1 MPMNIEKIKRLH
13 HSAEI
18 EYTEKKSLF
27 IGYSAIV
34 KNEDEAQKIIKE
46 RKKMFSDATHNVYA
60 YVIGDGTVF
69 RYSDD
74 GEPQGTS
81 GMPTLNAIRKS
92 GITDVCVVITRYFGG
107 ILLGAGGL
115 VRAYSTAA
123 SMALE
128 AGGIAIFEEYEEY
141 RAVCHYQDYTKLQ
154 NLLLY
159 HNVIT
164 DDTDFA
170 SEVTVS
176 FAVSSERAE
185 NLKINI
191 NEAFAGKLILE
202 KLGTRFDTK

>member
-1 MPMNIEKIKRLH
+1 MNTEKIKRLH

-18 EYTEKKSLF
+18 EFTENKSVF

-34 KNEDEAQKIIKE
+34 KNEDEALSIIKE
-46 RKKMFSDATHNVYA
+46 RKKKFSDATHNVYA
-60 YVIGDGTVF
+60 YIIGDGTVA

-81 GMPTLNAIRKS
+81 GMPTLNAIRMS

-128 AGGIAIFEEYEEY
+128 AGGVAVFERYLEYSLVCSYSDYNRILPIFSSSNVIIDSTDFGSDITINY
-141 RAVCHYQDYTKLQ
+141 AVAEDKSEKLQ
-154 NLLLY
+154 LN
-159 HNVIT
+159 IT
-164 DDTDFA
+164 EIFA
-170 SEVTVS
+170 D
-176 FAVSSERAE
+176 R
-185 NLKINI
+185 LKSMLTG
-191 NEAFAGKLILE
+191 E
-202 KLGTRFDTK
+202 RFDTK

>member
-1 MPMNIEKIKRLH
+1 MNIGKIKRLK

-18 EYTEKKSLF
+18 EFTEKKSLF

-34 KNEDEAQKIIKE
+34 KNEEEALQIIKE
-46 RKKMFSDATHNVYA
+46 RKKKFSDATHNVYA
-60 YVIGDGTVF
+60 YMIGDGTVA

-81 GMPTLNAIRKS
+81 GMPTLNSIRMS

-128 AGGIAIFEEYEEY
+128 AGEIAVFEKFLEYKIVCSYSEY
-141 RAVCHYQDYTKLQ
+141 NKLQ
-154 NLLLY
+154 TILSSY
-159 HNVIT
+159 NVIIDGT
-164 DDTDFA
+164 EFNSDI
-170 SEVTVS
+170 TVL
-176 FAVSSERAE
+176 FAVPEDIS
-185 NLKINI
+185 
-191 NEAFAGKLILE
+191 E
-202 KLGTRFDTK
+202 KLKLNITEIFAAKLVIEPIGERFDTK

>member
-1 MPMNIEKIKRLH
+1 MNQEKIKRLR

-18 EYTEKKSLF
+18 EFVEKKSVF

-34 KNEDEAQKIIKE
+34 KNEEEALEIIKQ
-46 RKKMFSDATHNVYA
+46 RKKKFADATHNVYA
-60 YVIGDGTVF
+60 YMIGDGTVS

-81 GMPTLNAIRKS
+81 GMPTLNSIRMS

-128 AGGIAIFEEYEEY
+128 AGGIAVFERYIEYETNCSY
-141 RAVCHYQDYTKLQ
+141 SDYQKIQ
-154 NLLLY
+154 GLL
-159 HNVIT
+159 VSADTII
-164 DDTDFA
+164 DSTDFGSDIA
-170 SEVTVS
+170 IR
-176 FAVSSERAE
+176 FAVAE
-185 NLKINI
+185 DKAEKLKLNI
-191 NEAFAGKLILE
+191 TEAFAARVNLKEIGE
-202 KLGTRFDTK
+202 RFDTK

>member
-1 MPMNIEKIKRLH
+1 MNIEKIKRLR

-18 EYTEKKSLF
+18 EFTEKKSVF

-34 KNEDEAQKIIKE
+34 KNEEEAQKIVKE
-46 RKKMFSDATHNVYA
+46 RKKKFSDATHNVYA
-60 YVIGDGTVF
+60 YVIGDGNVF

-128 AGGIAIFEEYEEY
+128 AGEISLFEEYDEY
-141 RAVCHYQDYTKLQ
+141 KIVCPYQDYDKLQ
-154 NLLLY
+154 NLLSF
-159 HNVIT
+159 HNVIMDNT
-164 DDTDFA
+164 EFT
-170 SEVTVS
+170 SEVTLC
-176 FAVSSERAE
+176 FAVATD
-185 NLKINI
+185 NADALKLNI
-191 NEAFAGKLILE
+191 NEAFAGRLE
-202 KLGTRFDTK
+202 IVKLGTRIDTK

>member
-1 MPMNIEKIKRLH
+1 MNQEKIKRLR

-18 EYTEKKSLF
+18 EFVEKKSVF

-34 KNEDEAQKIIKE
+34 KNEEEALEIIKQ
-46 RKKMFSDATHNVYA
+46 RKKKFADATHNVYA
-60 YVIGDGTVF
+60 YMIGDGTVS

-81 GMPTLNAIRKS
+81 GMPTLNSIRMS

-128 AGGIAIFEEYEEY
+128 AGGIAVFERYIEYETSCSY
-141 RAVCHYQDYTKLQ
+141 SDYQKIQ
-154 NLLLY
+154 GLL
-159 HNVIT
+159 VSADTII
-164 DDTDFA
+164 DSTDFG
-170 SEVTVS
+170 SDITIR
-176 FAVSSERAE
+176 FAVAE
-185 NLKINI
+185 DKAEKLKLNI
-191 NEAFAGKLILE
+191 TEAFAARVNLKEIGE
-202 KLGTRFDTK
+202 RFDTK

>member
-1 MPMNIEKIKRLH
+1 MNTEKIKRLR

-18 EYTEKKSLF
+18 EFTEKKSLF

-34 KNEDEAQKIIKE
+34 KNEEEAQKVIKE

-60 YVIGDGTVF
+60 YVIGDGAVF

-128 AGGIAIFEEYEEY
+128 AGGVSVFEEYEEY
-141 RAVCHYQDYTKLQ
+141 RAVCHYQDYDKLQ
-154 NLLLY
+154 NLLSF
-159 HNVIT
+159 HDVII
-164 DDTDFA
+164 DRTDFT

-176 FAVSSERAE
+176 FAVTSDNAE
-185 NLKINI
+185 KLKLNI
-191 NEAFAGKLILE
+191 NESFAGKLKIE
-202 KLGTRFDTK
+202 KLGARFDTK